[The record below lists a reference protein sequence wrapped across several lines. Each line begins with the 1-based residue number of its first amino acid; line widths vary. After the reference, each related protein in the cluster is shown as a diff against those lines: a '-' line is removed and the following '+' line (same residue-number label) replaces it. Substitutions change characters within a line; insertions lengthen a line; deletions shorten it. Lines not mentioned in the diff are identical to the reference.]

1 MGLLRE
7 SSSRD
12 KQKTLFVVSTAVL
25 SVLIYLLL
33 FPRSLGPEF
42 TLVPDKAVALTETK
56 ADKLSPGG
64 SFFTLG
70 GWEGY
75 WGPQGDVER
84 AQQKRPHA
92 TATADRVA
100 WWDQTKNQV
109 TVESASGTVTTLPD
123 EAYPLWVG
131 NRLFTLDENRLG
143 LKAWNIQG
151 RLQWSKHFSSL
162 ITALD
167 STTNLT
173 VVGTLDGKVRAFGPQ
188 GEESGG
194 FQPGGSRLPVAYN
207 VALSPDS
214 RSILVLAGVDP
225 KRFLVL
231 ERGGA
236 DFRPVYHK
244 PLKDNHPWP
253 TPLGFLSGGTV
264 AYYENERGLS
274 FVDPRNPDHEATVA
288 TQGTPE
294 TLESLPAS
302 KLVAFLQ
309 RDGAQSALRIASP
322 TGASLMTFPF
332 SAQDLLLQRQGNA
345 LILGVDQTLLRLEVK
360 IQ

>member
-109 TVESASGTVTTLPD
+109 TVESASGTVTTLP
-123 EAYPLWVG
+123 
-131 NRLFTLDENRLG
+131 
-143 LKAWNIQG
+143 
-151 RLQWSKHFSSL
+151 
-162 ITALD
+162 
-167 STTNLT
+167 
-173 VVGTLDGKVRAFGPQ
+173 
-188 GEESGG
+188 
-194 FQPGGSRLPVAYN
+194 
-207 VALSPDS
+207 
-214 RSILVLAGVDP
+214 
-225 KRFLVL
+225 
-231 ERGGA
+231 
-236 DFRPVYHK
+236 
-244 PLKDNHPWP
+244 
-253 TPLGFLSGGTV
+253 
-264 AYYENERGLS
+264 
-274 FVDPRNPDHEATVA
+274 
-288 TQGTPE
+288 
-294 TLESLPAS
+294 
-302 KLVAFLQ
+302 
-309 RDGAQSALRIASP
+309 
-322 TGASLMTFPF
+322 
-332 SAQDLLLQRQGNA
+332 
-345 LILGVDQTLLRLEVK
+345 
-360 IQ
+360 